1 MTLPLVPSLGPEHPE
16 TGGAAPNAGELAVE
30 ELEERMQNRWLKM
43 AALWDANKGKSDT
56 KSLLKN
62 LNWLNKLTSQLDYL
76 RDPGDRPVRIAYT
89 TSGRP
94 NAAIITDA
102 KGILDTKLYQ
112 VSCRDLEEAYYL
124 LAIINSITLEK
135 AVAPFQAK
143 GQLGERDLH
152 KHLWKLPIPEFDPA
166 EANHAALAALGK
178 TAAEEAAAVIEGL
191 AAMEN
196 RPLTSAKA
204 RAQLRNEWQ
213 PASPTAQAIEERVR
227 ELLNG

>member
-1 MTLPLVPSLGPEHPE
+1 
-16 TGGAAPNAGELAVE
+16 
-30 ELEERMQNRWLKM
+30 MQNRWLKM

-56 KSLLKN
+56 KSLFRN
-62 LNWLNKLTSQLDYL
+62 LNWLNKLTRQLAYL
-76 RDPGDRPVRIAYT
+76 RDPGDRPVRIAYAS
-89 TSGRP
+89 SGQP
-94 NAAIITDA
+94 TAALITDNQA
-102 KGILDTKLYQ
+102 ILDTSTYQ
-112 VSCRDLEEAYYL
+112 VTCRTLDEAHYL
-124 LAIINSITLEK
+124 LAIINSDALATAAK
-135 AVAPFQAK
+135 PFCTTNWVRKIRGLQ
-143 GQLGERDLH
+143 

-166 EANHAALAALGK
+166 EAQHAALAALGK